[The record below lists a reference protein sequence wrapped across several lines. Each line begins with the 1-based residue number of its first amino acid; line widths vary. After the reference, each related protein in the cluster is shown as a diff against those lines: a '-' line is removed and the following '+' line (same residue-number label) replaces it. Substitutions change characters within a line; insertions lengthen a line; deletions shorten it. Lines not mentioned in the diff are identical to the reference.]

1 MSDTAKL
8 LTAVSS
14 TAIHAF
20 KPDESNTLCGLSV
33 VEPDSW
39 DGKPPQ
45 RSADIIYK
53 ELDNRPRP
61 VRFYTGVHR
70 LMCMRCIDKAPYARM
85 DPDAVV
91 IQLSEWTGTG

>member
-1 MSDTAKL
+1 MTDTAKL

-20 KPDESNTLCGLSV
+20 KPDESSTLCGLLV

-39 DGKPPQ
+39 SGKAPL
-45 RSADIIYK
+45 RSADVIYK
-53 ELDNRPRP
+53 EVGNKQRP

-70 LMCMRCIDKAPYARM
+70 LMCMRCIEKAPYARM

-91 IQLSEWTGTG
+91 VLLTDWVGTG